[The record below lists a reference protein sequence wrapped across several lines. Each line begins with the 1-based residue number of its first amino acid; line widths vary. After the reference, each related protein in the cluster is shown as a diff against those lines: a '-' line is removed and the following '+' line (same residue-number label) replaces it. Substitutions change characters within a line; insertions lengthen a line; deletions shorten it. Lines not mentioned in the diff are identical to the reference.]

1 MQSARAFMMIVSGRR
16 VLVVEDEY
24 LVALGLDDN
33 LRSLGYTVVGPVASL
48 AAALAAAS
56 TERLDAAILDVNLA
70 GEPVYPAAAILSER
84 GIPFIFCSGYTGSV
98 RMPPEFADAP
108 RVAKPYTSRVIADAL
123 ADLIGSG
130 GGPGGDDRG
139 RRPVSAS
146 NDM

>member
-1 MQSARAFMMIVSGRR
+1 MILSGRR

-48 AAALAAAS
+48 AAAVTAAS
-56 TERLDAAILDVNLA
+56 SEQIDAAILDVNLA
-70 GEPVYPAAAILSER
+70 GEPVYPAAAILAER

-98 RMPPEFADAP
+98 RMPAEFADAP

-123 ADLIGSG
+123 ADLIGAGAGSG
-130 GGPGGDDRG
+130 GGSGGGDHG
-139 RRPVSAS
+139 RRNVSAS
-146 NDM
+146 NDI